1 MHDLRCLT
9 PTLTGS
15 EMAAFSDVHASHP
28 LIKHDDDSVCTMLG
42 GIAWEREHKSHF
54 HLTKLKHWKKPLE
67 NASLVFSI
75 FFYRFVICNKDAVGT
90 YMFRRCLSNDYLGKI
105 KHKRNS
111 FWNSN
116 RGTLN
121 ALYICPQKVH
131 ETYLFFQPP
140 LLSNEHPS
148 PESTPCSNHQFCH
161 FNLHWTQGE
170 GAWEALRLSGS
181 GDFASQVAECFQMS
195 GVCVS

>member
-67 NASLVFSI
+67 NASLVFSS
-75 FFYRFVICNKDAVGT
+75 FFFIASSFATKMPLGHTCSEDV
-90 YMFRRCLSNDYLGKI
+90 YLMI
-105 KHKRNS
+105 
-111 FWNSN
+111 
-116 RGTLN
+116 
-121 ALYICPQKVH
+121 I
-131 ETYLFFQPP
+131 
-140 LLSNEHPS
+140 
-148 PESTPCSNHQFCH
+148 
-161 FNLHWTQGE
+161 
-170 GAWEALRLSGS
+170 
-181 GDFASQVAECFQMS
+181 
-195 GVCVS
+195 